1 MKHQE
6 KTIKTTVLDYN
17 NLESRDTIAISGHPC
32 ETSVKKRIKTTV
44 LTYNKLESRDTIAI
58 SEHKRETSGKKSSE
72 QLF

>member
-1 MKHQE
+1 VKHQE

-44 LTYNKLESRDTIAI
+44 LTYNKLEL
-58 SEHKRETSGKKSSE
+58 KSSYSYSIC
-72 QLF
+72 